1 MNMSGHTQGPIDRLR
16 PYSIAFERIRLFV
29 TLKIPAAIIMI
40 ISQAGVP
47 LQSVSIQLSAAD
59 TNIFEIRRF
68 RVRSHVQRGD
78 FSMLNRLKRGPKWRP
93 RLKSALYMNTHPHIN
108 LLTLKMW
115 HKDVKAHIF
124 TGNRD
129 VVGELEHQI
138 VLLIYKITLCGLISG
153 VEK

>member
-78 FSMLNRLKRGPKWRP
+78 FSILNHLKCGPMWRLPF
-93 RLKSALYMNTHPHIN
+93 KSALYMNTHPHIN
-108 LLTLKMW
+108 LLTLN
-115 HKDVKAHIF
+115 VA
-124 TGNRD
+124 
-129 VVGELEHQI
+129 
-138 VLLIYKITLCGLISG
+138 
-153 VEK
+153 